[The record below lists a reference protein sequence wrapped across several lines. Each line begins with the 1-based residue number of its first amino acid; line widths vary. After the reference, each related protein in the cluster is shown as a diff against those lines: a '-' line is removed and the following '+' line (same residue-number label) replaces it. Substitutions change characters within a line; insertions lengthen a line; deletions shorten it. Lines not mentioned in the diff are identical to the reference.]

1 MVSREA
7 IEAVITPEFVN
18 NFFRDMLLETGSGKW
33 IITVQG
39 KPVVVSGKL
48 LYNSR
53 KQAVQAF
60 YNCFKWR
67 SSSELYAATNLNASS
82 WAWWRSEE
90 THIYWS
96 VFKKVMTEKYGL
108 NIIQI

>member
-7 IEAVITPEFVN
+7 IEAVITPEFVD
-18 NFFRDMLLETGSGKW
+18 NFFRGMLLETGSGKW

-39 KPVVVSGKL
+39 KPVIVSGKL
-48 LYNSR
+48 LYDSR

-67 SSSELYAATNLNASS
+67 SSRDLHMATHPGSFV
-82 WAWWRSEE
+82 WDWWREE
-90 THIYWS
+90 RNSYWPI
-96 VFKKVMTEKYGL
+96 FKKVMTEKYGL
-108 NIIQI
+108 KIIQI

>member
-1 MVSREA
+1 MVNRED

-33 IITVQG
+33 IITVLG
-39 KPVVVSGKL
+39 KPVIVSGKL
-48 LYNSR
+48 LYDSR

-60 YNCFKWR
+60 YNRFKWR
-67 SSSELYAATNLNASS
+67 SSRELHMATHPGVSL
-82 WAWWRSEE
+82 WDWWREE
-90 THIYWS
+90 HSSYWP

-108 NIIQI
+108 KIMQR